1 MVMSYYFYDIAPVR
15 WKFFL
20 YVFCNFRY
28 PFLRLGIHW
37 NDLTS
42 MGNVG
47 VVGSFIGVERFEG
60 WLVTW
65 ETEQTE
71 SGTTS
76 SKRKKKRYE

>member
-1 MVMSYYFYDIAPVR
+1 MVMSYYFYDITPVQ

-20 YVFCNFRY
+20 CVFCNFLY

-42 MGNVG
+42 MGSVD
-47 VVGSFIGVERFEG
+47 VAGSFRGVEIFEG
-60 WLVTW
+60 WLATG

-76 SKRKKKRYE
+76 SKRKKKT